1 MRKVKPTYGCPV
13 KGLVIANKWDQDGN
27 VTDVVIYAD
36 NEEVYRIVNRDP
48 QQDLLGAIQ
57 KQVSV
62 SGDIIKQANGRMAIA
77 VKSFEVIK
85 SVDQQPH
92 TPCDKRFKKE
102 T

>member
-13 KGLVIANKWDQDGN
+13 TGLIIANKWDQDGN
-27 VTDVVIYAD
+27 VIDVVIYGDDEAI
-36 NEEVYRIVNRDP
+36 YRVVNGGP
-48 QQDLLGAIQ
+48 NQDLLGAIQ

-62 SGDIIKQANGRMAIA
+62 AGDIIELANGRMGIA

-85 SVDQQPH
+85 GIDQQPH
-92 TPCDKRFKKE
+92 TPCGKRFKKE